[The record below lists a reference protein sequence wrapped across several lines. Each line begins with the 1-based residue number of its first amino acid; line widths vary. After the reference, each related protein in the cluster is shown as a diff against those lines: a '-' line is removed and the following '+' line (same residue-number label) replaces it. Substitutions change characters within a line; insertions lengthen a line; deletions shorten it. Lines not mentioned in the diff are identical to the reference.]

1 MIAQAYELGQ
11 LTNIDFPA
19 LKYGFAFTGNLSILA
34 RLPED
39 KAVTNRTYL
48 HHVGD
53 NFTLYQESSQG
64 IKILITVLDG
74 VTTALANFPIQQ
86 NEAGTL
92 YVAHP
97 SIPTDL
103 TSETVQELFVQ

>member
-1 MIAQAYELGQ
+1 MKEQVDELGKA
-11 LTNIDFPA
+11 TNIDFPA

-39 KAVTNRTYL
+39 KVIADHTYL

-53 NFTLYQESSQG
+53 SFTLYQESSQG
-64 IKILITVLDG
+64 IKILVTVLDG
-74 VTTALANFPIQQ
+74 LTTALANFPIRQ

-97 SIPTDL
+97 NIPTDL
-103 TSETVQELFVQ
+103 TPEAVQELFL

>member
-1 MIAQAYELGQ
+1 MIAHAYELGQ

-39 KAVTNRTYL
+39 KVMADHTYL

-53 NFTLYQESSQG
+53 DLTLYQESSQG
-64 IKILITVLDG
+64 IKILVTVLDG
-74 VTTALANFPIQQ
+74 LTTGLANYPIRQ
-86 NEAGTL
+86 NEAGVL

-97 SIPTDL
+97 SLPTDL
-103 TSETVQELFVQ
+103 TPESVQELFLQ